1 MTTSI
6 LTKRF
11 YERDPE
17 TTARHLLGKRL
28 IRRLNNTILEGIL
41 VETEAY
47 FGLDDPASRA
57 YHGMKTYN
65 RSMWGEPGRTFIYN
79 VHKYW
84 MLNAVAHERGR
95 IGAVL
100 VRAMEPTRG
109 LDIMKRNRK
118 VENPLELTRGPGKL
132 TEALGIDKGLNEMDL
147 TAIEGAIQIADNEIS
162 FEIGSS
168 HRIGVRRDLRRNL
181 RFFVKGNRF
190 VSR

>member
-109 LDIMKRNRK
+109 LDIMKKNRN

-147 TAIEGAIQIADNEIS
+147 TARGGAIQIADNEIS

>member
-1 MTTSI
+1 LTASI

-84 MLNAVAHERGR
+84 MLNAVAHERGG

-100 VRAMEPTRG
+100 VRAMEPTKG
-109 LDIMKRNRK
+109 LDIMKRNRN
-118 VENPLELTRGPGKL
+118 VENPLELTRGPGRL
-132 TEALGIDKGLNEMDL
+132 TEALRIDKGLNEIDL
-147 TAIEGAIQIADNEIS
+147 TAREGAIQIADNEIS

-168 HRIGVRRDLRRNL
+168 HRIGVRRDLSRNL

>member
-1 MTTSI
+1 MIASI
-6 LTKRF
+6 LAKRF

-17 TTARHLLGKRL
+17 TTARDLLGKKL
-28 IRRLNNTILEGIL
+28 IRRLSNTILEGIL

-47 FGLDDPASRA
+47 FGLEDPASRA

-65 RSMWGEPGRTFIYN
+65 RSMWGEPGRAFIYN

-84 MLNAVAHERGR
+84 MLNAVAHERGE

-109 LDIMKRNRK
+109 LDIMKRNRN
-118 VENPLELTRGPGKL
+118 VENLLELTRGPGKL
-132 TEALGIDKGLNEMDL
+132 TEAFGIDKRLNEIDL
-147 TAIEGAIQIADNEIS
+147 TEREGAIQIADNEIN
-162 FEIGSS
+162 FEIVSS
-168 HRIGVRRDLRRNL
+168 HRIGVRRDLRRDL

>member
-147 TAIEGAIQIADNEIS
+147 TARGGAIQIADNEIS

>member
-147 TAIEGAIQIADNEIS
+147 TAREGAIQIADNEIS